1 MIWGLIIHNCD
12 EAVITESETRNRPLF
27 QFGKERQDMDNLAKN
42 TELSSDN
49 IKKLNDLMKGMR
61 FGTVTII
68 VQDGKII
75 QIDKTEKHRL

>member
-1 MIWGLIIHNCD
+1 
-12 EAVITESETRNRPLF
+12 
-27 QFGKERQDMDNLAKN
+27 MDNLAKN

-49 IKKLNDLMKGMR
+49 IKKLNDLMKGMK